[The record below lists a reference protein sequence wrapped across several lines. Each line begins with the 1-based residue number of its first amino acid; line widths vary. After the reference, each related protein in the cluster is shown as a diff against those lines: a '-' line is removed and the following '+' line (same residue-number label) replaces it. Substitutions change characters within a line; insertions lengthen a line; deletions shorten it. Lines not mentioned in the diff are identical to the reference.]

1 MKMYPFGFILF
12 LFSMNVGQAQIGI
25 SADNPIPVYCNS
37 MMHIPSFFNEVEVSP
52 EAMPCIPG
60 FSPVNGV
67 WLSFKVTRTG
77 FLAFELIPD
86 NEHHDIDFSIFEADN
101 LGTALRCNGAGPSN
115 EADLWCAGNTGMMSG
130 GQRTMIPPGCKDM
143 PPHFVAPMFVK
154 TGSRYLLFV
163 HNFNGTEGFT
173 LRFSE
178 ALTSM
183 GQIEDNMVQVS
194 IEGGNLKYQ
203 ADKIRLGSDD
213 MIWSFLGADPPM
225 AFGAGPHIVRGQ
237 PTGWRLNVVLE
248 EGCICELNGDA
259 SSSPHDQL
267 KLWPNPVVDR
277 VMVDLTDMVPLE
289 GRTLQVIDFRGKM
302 LSEQRVTQP
311 TESVPADLLT
321 PGPYIIRLQPE
332 GKYGLMVKM

>member
-1 MKMYPFGFILF
+1 MYR
-12 LFSMNVGQAQIGI
+12 NV
-25 SADNPIPVYCNS
+25 S
-37 MMHIPSFFNEVEVSP
+37 
-52 EAMPCIPG
+52 
-60 FSPVNGV
+60 
-67 WLSFKVTRTG
+67 SFK
-77 FLAFELIPD
+77 LSSKLYKAI
-86 NEHHDIDFSIFEADN
+86 
-101 LGTALRCNGAGPSN
+101 
-115 EADLWCAGNTGMMSG
+115 
-130 GQRTMIPPGCKDM
+130 
-143 PPHFVAPMFVK
+143 
-154 TGSRYLLFV
+154 
-163 HNFNGTEGFT
+163 
-173 LRFSE
+173 
-178 ALTSM
+178 
-183 GQIEDNMVQVS
+183 
-194 IEGGNLKYQ
+194 
-203 ADKIRLGSDD
+203 
-213 MIWSFLGADPPM
+213 